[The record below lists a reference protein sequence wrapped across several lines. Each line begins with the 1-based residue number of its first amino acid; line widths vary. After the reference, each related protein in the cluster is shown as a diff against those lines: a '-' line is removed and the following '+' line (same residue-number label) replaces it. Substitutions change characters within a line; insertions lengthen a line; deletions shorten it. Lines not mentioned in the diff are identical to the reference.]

1 MPKLTRNPFGLMAT
15 PAPAPAD
22 IAADHA
28 EALSTLDFDNVIAAL
43 PNAIGTAMQTALP
56 GLYTPERAAQFAAA
70 MADQLREQHNRPLT
84 AAARGTEWMLR
95 WGCTDFCIIDHT
107 DPHAPDWHSAGPAA
121 TELRATDLDY
131 DGHNEDRD
139 TLPWLSAETVVTCDK
154 PQAYG
159 RETRVLL
166 GYGVHLA
173 ELSPARAR
181 QALEAMRGFVEQL
194 AAVVDDADRVAL
206 DDFAGDPEIAQ
217 ADCDAEAARRRRITE
232 GRA

>member
-1 MPKLTRNPFGLMAT
+1 MPKPTRNPFGLMAT
-15 PAPAPAD
+15 PAPAD
-22 IAADHA
+22 IAREHAD
-28 EALSTLDFDNVIAAL
+28 ALSTLDFDNVIAAL
-43 PNAIGTAMQTALP
+43 PDAIDAAMKKTVP
-56 GLYTPERAAQFAAA
+56 HLYTPECAQRLAADMTAH
-70 MADQLREQHNRPLT
+70 LREQHNRPLT
-84 AAARGTEWMLR
+84 AAERGTEWMLR
-95 WGCTDFCIIDHT
+95 WGCTNWCIIDHT
-107 DPHAPDWHSAGPAA
+107 DPYAPDWHSAGAA
-121 TELRATDLDY
+121 KTELRTTDLDY
-131 DGHNEDRD
+131 DGYNEDRD
-139 TLPWLSAETVVTCDK
+139 ALPWLSAETVVTCDK

-181 QALEAMRGFVEQL
+181 QALEAMRGFVAQL